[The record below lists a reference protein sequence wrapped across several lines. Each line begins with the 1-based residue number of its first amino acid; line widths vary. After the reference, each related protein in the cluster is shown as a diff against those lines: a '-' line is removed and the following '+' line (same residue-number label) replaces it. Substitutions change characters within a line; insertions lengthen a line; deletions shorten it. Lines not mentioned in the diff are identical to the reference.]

1 MLQEFSFSHNFAVE
15 NHLNR
20 KVMKKLLLF
29 LFGAFIL
36 STSVSAQELVPLT
49 VSIIDEQPISH
60 GHPRSPEETPI
71 VYIDDYTLLFEANH
85 PEYALNIKDENNVV
99 VYSTVVSTTQTQV
112 VLPSTLSGDYQIELV
127 VGNLLFKGWINL

>member
-1 MLQEFSFSHNFAVE
+1 
-15 NHLNR
+15 
-20 KVMKKLLLF
+20 MKKLLLF

-49 VSIIDEQPISH
+49 VSIIDEQPVTN
-60 GHPRSPEETPI
+60 GFPRTPI
-71 VYIDDYTLLFEANH
+71 TAPVVYIDDYTLLFEANH
-85 PEYALNIKDENNVV
+85 PEYVLNIKDENNVV

>member
-1 MLQEFSFSHNFAVE
+1 
-15 NHLNR
+15 
-20 KVMKKLLLF
+20 MKKLLLF

-85 PEYALNIKDENNVV
+85 PEYALNIKDEDGDV
-99 VYSTVVSTTQTQV
+99 VYSTVVYSAQTQV
-112 VLPSTLSGDYQIELV
+112 VLPSTLSGNYQIELV
-127 VGNLLFKGWINL
+127 MGYRLFKGWINL

>member
-1 MLQEFSFSHNFAVE
+1 
-15 NHLNR
+15 
-20 KVMKKLLLF
+20 MKKLLLF

-71 VYIDDYTLLFEANH
+71 VYIDAYTLLFEANH
-85 PEYALNIKDENNVV
+85 PDYVLNIKDEDGDV
-99 VYSTVVSTTQTQV
+99 VYSTVVYSAQTQV

-127 VGNLLFKGWINL
+127 VGNLLFKGWIVL

>member
-1 MLQEFSFSHNFAVE
+1 
-15 NHLNR
+15 
-20 KVMKKLLLF
+20 MKKLLLF

-85 PEYALNIKDENNVV
+85 PDYVLNIKDEDGDV
-99 VYSTVVSTTQTQV
+99 VYSTVVSSTQKQV
-112 VLPSTLSGDYQIELV
+112 VLPSTFSGTYEIQLV
-127 VGNLLFKGWINL
+127 VNNLQFKGWINLY

>member
-1 MLQEFSFSHNFAVE
+1 M
-15 NHLNR
+15 R
-20 KVMKKLLLF
+20 KLFLF

-36 STSVSAQELVPLT
+36 STDVSAQVLVPLT
-49 VSIIDEQPISH
+49 VSIIDEQP
-60 GHPRSPEETPI
+60 GTNGFPRTPITAPI

-85 PEYALNIKDENNVV
+85 PEYVLNIKDENNVV

-127 VGNLLFKGWINL
+127 MGNWLFMGWINL